1 MADLDDLREGC
12 NFGLGIQ
19 TADRSFHVKGAE
31 NLPWGMKDRLS
42 RIFNPKTGKT
52 VMLACDHGFIMGPTS
67 GLERIDLNIVPLI
80 EYADCLMCTRGILRS
95 VIPPTANKPICLRSD
110 AGTSILTSL
119 NDNVLIDVEDA
130 IRMNVSAMAVML
142 AIGDTEHEATT
153 VTNLYKAVDK
163 GTRYGIPVMG
173 VTAVGK
179 DMARDARYF
188 GLASRIAAEN
198 GANIVKTYYCD
209 GFEKVAAACPVPV
222 VIAGG
227 KKLPELEAL
236 ELCYN
241 AINEGAAG
249 VDMGRN
255 VFQSEAPAAMIQAV
269 SAVVHDNMKPIQA
282 FELFNELKSKKQRL
296 LKKEGNEALFISYS
310 RLDMWFS
317 GGGTG

>member
-153 VTNLYKAVDK
+153 VANLYKAVDK

-188 GLASRIAAEN
+188 GLASRIAAEIC
-198 GANIVKTYYCD
+198 ANIVKTYYCD

-269 SAVVHDNMKPIQA
+269 CAVVHDNMKPIQA
-282 FELFNELKSKKQRL
+282 FELFNELKSK
-296 LKKEGNEALFISYS
+296 
-310 RLDMWFS
+310 
-317 GGGTG
+317 